1 MIQIKN
7 LYFSYTPSPPYLLEN
22 INLTV
27 EAGDYIS
34 IVGEN
39 GSAKS
44 TLLKLILGLLKPSS
58 GEIILNSRSVGYV
71 PQRMESYNSQFP
83 ITVQEM
89 LQCHLKVLKLT
100 NKKLIDES
108 LQNVNMLDFKNQL
121 IGNMSGGQ
129 QQKIFIARA
138 IMTSPRLIILDEPS
152 TGIDLKSQ
160 KEIYSILKDLNRNKN
175 ITILSVE
182 HNLKA
187 ALENSTHIFRMEKGV
202 GTLFNVK
209 DYANKFI
216 L

>member
-1 MIQIKN
+1 MIYINK
-7 LYFSYTPSPPYLLEN
+7 LFFSYNPAPPFLINN
-22 INLTV
+22 INLHIGT
-27 EAGDYIS
+27 GDYVS
-34 IVGEN
+34 VVGEN

-44 TLLKLILGLLKPSS
+44 TLLKLVLGLLKPSS
-58 GEIILNSRSVGYV
+58 GEIKLNTKTIGYV
-71 PQRMESYNSQFP
+71 PQRMESYNSEFP

-89 LQCHLKVLKLT
+89 LRCHLKVLKLSD
-100 NKKLIDES
+100 KRLITES
-108 LQNVNMLDFKNQL
+108 LQKVNMLSFKNSL
-121 IGNMSGGQ
+121 IGNLSGGQ

-152 TGIDLKSQ
+152 TGIDIKSQ
-160 KEIYSILKDLNRNKN
+160 KEIYSILKELNRELN

-187 ALENSTHIFRMEKGV
+187 ALENSTHIFRMEKGE

-209 DYANKFI
+209 DYVNNFV